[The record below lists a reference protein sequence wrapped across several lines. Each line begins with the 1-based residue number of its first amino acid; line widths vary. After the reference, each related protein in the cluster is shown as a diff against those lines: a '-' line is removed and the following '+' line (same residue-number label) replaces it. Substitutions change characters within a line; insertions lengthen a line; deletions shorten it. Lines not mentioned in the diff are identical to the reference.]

1 MAKNATADTP
11 AQWLELLRDPTINLI
26 RTQSDWDNFV
36 ASPSNRR
43 AAFFNGTPNAGID
56 PLANAS
62 LAAIRIFSE
71 SLMFTG
77 GGLGHAD
84 YSSFVGV
91 LSVAQFSALWAA
103 FGISD
108 LLIADYQDRYCRE
121 PGTCAKQGGSVCT
134 STC

>member
-1 MAKNATADTP
+1 MANATADTP
-11 AQWLELLRDPTINLI
+11 AQWLELLRNPTVNLI

-36 ASPSNRR
+36 ASPSDRR
-43 AAFFNGTPNAGID
+43 AAFFTGTPNAGVD

-62 LAAIRIFSE
+62 PTAIRTFSE
-71 SLMFTG
+71 SLTLAG

-84 YSSFVGV
+84 FSSFLGV
-91 LSVAQFSALWAA
+91 LSAVQFSALWAA

-108 LLIADYQDRYCRE
+108 LLITDYEDRYCRE
-121 PGTCAKQGGSVCT
+121 PGTCAKQGGSICT